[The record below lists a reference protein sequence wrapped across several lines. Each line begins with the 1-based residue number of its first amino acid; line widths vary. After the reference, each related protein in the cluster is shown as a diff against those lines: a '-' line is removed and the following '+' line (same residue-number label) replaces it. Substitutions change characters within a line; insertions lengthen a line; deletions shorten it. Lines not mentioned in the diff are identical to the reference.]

1 MVDGCGV
8 SYTVKRRVEAAGRRE
23 VCLGVS
29 RLLFLCQLIAGVVV
43 LSRYP
48 RRFFAAC

>member
-1 MVDGCGV
+1 MVDGCGA

-29 RLLFLCQLIAGVVV
+29 RLLLLCHLKN
-43 LSRYP
+43 RY
-48 RRFFAAC
+48 RGG